1 MSEFGV
7 SRERVEDALFRAG
20 YWLVFAVLMLPIV
33 VVFVTSFQQATYL
46 TFPPSGYSLEWYS
59 QFFAS
64 EDWLSAVRDSIVIG
78 VGASLLSTVL
88 GVTGS
93 LAVQRSDSR
102 AAKLLP
108 PVVLLP
114 LLIPPVVL
122 GLTFLIYFNRVGFTN
137 SYLNIA
143 VAHALWAT
151 PLVFFIMQ
159 SVFARFDWSL
169 RDAGMDLGAR
179 PARTFYHFI
188 LPNVRSGVIISAVV
202 AFIVSLQ
209 EFIMALFLKSSDVQT
224 VPVLAWTSLQSSL
237 TPMVSV
243 VSAFLVLTSIL
254 GVLLSAAVMNI
265 EWLAEQL

>member
-1 MSEFGV
+1 MSEVNV

-33 VVFVTSFQQATYL
+33 VVFVTSFQEATYL
-46 TFPPSGYSLEWYS
+46 QFPPKGYSLEWYR
-59 QFFAS
+59 QFFSS
-64 EDWLSAVRDSIVIG
+64 EDWLSAVRDSFAIG
-78 VGASLLSTVL
+78 IGASLLSTVL

-108 PVVLLP
+108 PIVLLP

-122 GLTFLIYFNRVGFTN
+122 GLTLLIYFNRIGFTN
-137 SYLNIA
+137 AYLNIV
-143 VAHALWAT
+143 VAHTLWAT

-169 RDAGMDLGAR
+169 RDAGRDLGAR
-179 PARTFYHFI
+179 PVRVFYHVI
-188 LPNVRSGVIISAVV
+188 LPNVRSGVLISAVV

-209 EFIMALFLKSSDVQT
+209 EFIMALFLKSFEVKT

-243 VSAFLVLTSIL
+243 VSAFLVLTSIV
-254 GVLLSAAVMNI
+254 GVVLSAALMNL

>member
-1 MSEFGV
+1 MSEAV
-7 SRERVEDALFRAG
+7 SRERVEDVLFRAG
-20 YWLVFAVLMLPIV
+20 YWLVLAVLMLPIV
-33 VVFVTSFQQATYL
+33 VVFVTSFQQSSYL
-46 TFPPSGYSLEWYS
+46 TFPPSGFTLEWYAT
-59 QFFAS
+59 FLGS
-64 EDWLSAVRDSIVIG
+64 EEWLSAVRDSVLIG
-78 VGASLLSTVL
+78 VGSSLLATVL

-93 LAVQRSDSR
+93 LAVQRSDSWASR
-102 AAKLLP
+102 VLP
-108 PVVLLP
+108 PIVLLP

-122 GLTFLIYFNRVGFTN
+122 GLTLLIYFNRIGLTN
-137 SYLNIA
+137 SYVNIV

-179 PARTFYHFI
+179 PGRVFYHVT
-188 LPNVRSGVIISAVV
+188 LPNVRSGVVISTVV

-209 EFIMALFLKSSDVQT
+209 EFIMALFLKSFEVQT

-243 VSAFLVLTSIL
+243 VSAFLVLASIV
-254 GVLLSAAVMNI
+254 GVLLSAAVMNL

>member
-1 MSEFGV
+1 MS
-7 SRERVEDALFRAG
+7 SRERAEDALFRAG
-20 YWLVFAVLMLPIV
+20 YWLVFALLMLPIV
-33 VVFVTSFQQATYL
+33 VVFVTSFQQSDYL
-46 TFPPSGYSLEWYS
+46 QFPPSGFSFKWYS

-64 EDWLSAVRDSIVIG
+64 DEWLRAVRASITIG

-102 AAKLLP
+102 LARVLP

-114 LLIPPVVL
+114 LLVPPVVL
-122 GLTFLIYFNRVGFTN
+122 GLTLLVYFNSIGFTN
-137 SYLNIA
+137 SYLNVV
-143 VAHALWAT
+143 VAHTLWAT
-151 PLVFFIMQ
+151 PLVFFVMQ
-159 SVFARFDWSL
+159 SVFARFDWDL

-179 PARTFYHFI
+179 PHRVFYHVV
-188 LPNVRSGVIISAVV
+188 LPNVRSGVVISAVI

-209 EFIMALFLKSSDVQT
+209 EFIMALFLTSYDTKT

-243 VSAFLVLTSIL
+243 VSTFLILTSIL
-254 GVLLSAAVMNI
+254 GVAASAALMNV
-265 EWLAEQL
+265 EWLAERL

>member
-1 MSEFGV
+1 MSEAGV
-7 SRERVEDALFRAG
+7 SRERIEDALFRAG

-33 VVFVTSFQQATYL
+33 VVFVTSFQQSSYL
-46 TFPPSGYSLEWYS
+46 TFPPSGYTLEWYAR
-59 QFFAS
+59 FFGS
-64 EDWLSAVRDSIVIG
+64 EEWLGAVRDSLAIG
-78 VGASLLSTVL
+78 VGASLLATVL

-108 PVVLLP
+108 PIVLLP

-122 GLTFLIYFNRVGFTN
+122 GLTLLIYFNRIGLTN
-137 SYLNIA
+137 SYLNIV
-143 VAHALWAT
+143 VAHTLWAT

-159 SVFARFDWSL
+159 SVFARFDWNL
-169 RDAGMDLGAR
+169 RDAGTDLGAR
-179 PARTFYHFI
+179 PTRVFYHVI
-188 LPNVRSGVIISAVV
+188 LPNVRSGVLISAVV

-209 EFIMALFLKSSDVQT
+209 EFIMALFLKSFEVKT

-243 VSAFLVLTSIL
+243 VSAFLVLTSVL
-254 GVLLSAAVMNI
+254 GVLLSAAVMNL

>member
-1 MSEFGV
+1 MPEV
-7 SRERVEDALFRAG
+7 SRERVEDALFRTG

-33 VVFVTSFQQATYL
+33 VVFVTSFQQSSYL
-46 TFPPSGYSLEWYS
+46 TFPPSGYTLEWYAK
-59 QFFAS
+59 FLGS
-64 EDWLSAVRDSIVIG
+64 EEWLSAVGDSFAIG

-88 GVTGS
+88 GVTGA

-102 AAKLLP
+102 VAKLVP
-108 PVVLLP
+108 PVILLP
-114 LLIPPVVL
+114 LLVPPVVL
-122 GLTFLIYFNRVGFTN
+122 GLTLLIYFNRVGFAN
-137 SYLNIA
+137 SYVNIV
-143 VAHALWAT
+143 VAHTLWAT

-159 SVFARFDWSL
+159 SVFVRFDWSL

-179 PARTFYHFI
+179 PVRVFYHVI

-209 EFIMALFLKSSDVQT
+209 EFIMALFLKSFEVKT

-254 GVLLSAAVMNI
+254 GVLLSAALMNI